1 MLTCAAGFGQTKTA
15 QNAGAEA
22 AGRWP
27 IESLVVTGNHTYSA
41 EQILTT
47 AALKLGQVAG
57 KADFEAARRRLLDT
71 GAFETVG
78 YKFTEGAAKGY
89 AAVIQVLEVQQAY
102 PAEFEDLHVSGEEL
116 RAMLREKDPLF
127 QSGKMPATQPAFERY
142 TKWVEEFVA
151 AKGQP
156 EKIVAG
162 VTPTAT
168 GEFAVVFRPSRSLPV
183 VALVEFRGNHVVPSN
198 LLHDAMAAGIGAE
211 YTEDR
216 FREIL
221 TNSIRPLYEA
231 RGRMR
236 VRFTGLATEPT
247 KEVRGL
253 KVTVTVDEGRSYT
266 MGKIAIDGPAPET
279 AAELLRKIDMKTG
292 DVANFDKVEQG
303 LETMRKALR
312 REGYLNAK
320 VTADRVVDDAHE
332 TADAAIH
339 VDAGPQYTM
348 GKLTVAGL
356 DLEGEA
362 EILRIWTMKM
372 GKPFNPEYPNY
383 FLGTIRQQNLFDHLG
398 KTTADVKLDDKA
410 HTGNVKLTFVAE
422 KPGEKPAG
430 VASGPE
436 GR

>member
-1 MLTCAAGFGQTKTA
+1 MLTCAAGFGQTKPA

-27 IESLVVTGNHTYSA
+27 IESLVVTGNHTYSV
-41 EQILTT
+41 EQILST
-47 AALKLGQVAG
+47 AALKLGQLAG
-57 KADFEAARRRLLDT
+57 KADFEAARKRLLDT

-89 AAVIQVLEVQQAY
+89 AAVLQVLEVQQAY

-116 RAMLREKDPLF
+116 RAVLREKDPLF
-127 QSGKMPATQPAFERY
+127 RSGKMPATQPAFERY

-156 EKIVAG
+156 EKIAVGVAE
-162 VTPTAT
+162 TAT
-168 GEFAVVFRPSRSLPV
+168 GEFAVVFRPARSLPV

-198 LLHDAMAAGIGAE
+198 LLHDAMAAAIGAE

-236 VRFTGLATEPT
+236 VRFTELATEPT

-279 AAELLRKIDMKTG
+279 AAELLHKIDMKTG

-320 VTADRVVDDAHE
+320 VTADRVVDDGHE
-332 TADAAIH
+332 SVDAAIH

-410 HTGNVKLTFVAE
+410 HTGNVKLTFAAE

-430 VASGPE
+430 VAKGPE